1 MEDIVNL
8 DFEEQCILLN
18 KNKELFND
26 CLDILQNTNG
36 YEQCDE
42 TDFNLIKDVLNTF
55 YLQDYEKYFVDSN
68 YNIYELVKG
77 KYCLV
82 YNSEK

>member
-8 DFEEQCILLN
+8 DFEEQCVLLN

-36 YEQCDE
+36 YEQCDG

-68 YNIYELVKG
+68 YNVYELEKG
-77 KYCLV
+77 KYFLI